1 MFEQSKRTGVAVPF
15 RTCILPGFDA
25 NDISKKKRL
34 QLGELEERGDS
45 DRQALW
51 QAWPMLTG
59 FSFTGKCQRLEPMST
74 SHVIDMIVFHLSN
87 VYFETSSTC
96 LGEAFVGNAKS
107 SCHCRRNNNWNS

>member
-25 NDISKKKRL
+25 NDISKKKKL
-34 QLGELEERGDS
+34 QLGELKERGDS

-59 FSFTGKCQRLEPMST
+59 FSFTGKSSFTVKFCDS
-74 SHVIDMIVFHLSN
+74 VF
-87 VYFETSSTC
+87 VYMCS
-96 LGEAFVGNAKS
+96 KI
-107 SCHCRRNNNWNS
+107 

>member
-1 MFEQSKRTGVAVPF
+1 MPLRPHLLPMGNLVKEAIKLFEQSKRTGVAVPF

-25 NDISKKKRL
+25 NDISKRKRL

-59 FSFTGKCQRLEPMST
+59 FSFTGKFSLQEF
-74 SHVIDMIVFHLSN
+74 V
-87 VYFETSSTC
+87 
-96 LGEAFVGNAKS
+96 FVG
-107 SCHCRRNNNWNS
+107 